1 MNRIILISL
10 VALFVKCQQERQT
23 ITLLNNLKISYSYR
37 ERQTQFVLTT
47 TLGNKVSINNAW
59 LGFGFNSVSQMVIL

>member
-59 LGFGFNSVSQMVIL
+59 LGFGFNLVSQMVIL